1 MKILQNQAK
10 CLKCNTSIYS
20 AHRHDYVTCPCG
32 SLSVDGGLD
41 YLKRGFKD
49 KPNYI
54 EESISISADLFDTL
68 NDKLEWCS
76 ETNRNDLGRICAIF
90 RVFNEQGYD
99 LIKREERESANGKK

>member
-54 EESISISADLFDTL
+54 EESISISADLFEFEIRLDAL
-68 NDKLEWCS
+68 CGGEDNLFPIE
-76 ETNRNDLGRICAIF
+76 F
-90 RVFNEQGYD
+90 
-99 LIKREERESANGKK
+99 